1 MYIIYNIHIIDI
13 ICITCTSCYIMLHH
27 MHFLH
32 FTYTYVYMICKRTY
46 TSTLGIGLQG
56 ICEATDTS
64 KGRLG
69 RSSKSPL
76 SVWLSGIH
84 KKHPVLSQTI
94 HQSVSRN
101 MCIYIYTHTHIHIFC
116 IDFIMDFIAKCVCV
130 GVCMCT
136 FAKIHKDK
144 KLCHLLATDKSSKT
158 KSQSTKRCRQ
168 LLV

>member
-13 ICITCTSCYIMLHH
+13 NMHHMHIIRIMLHQI
-27 MHFLH
+27 HFIH
-32 FTYTYVYMICKRTY
+32 FTYTYVYMICIRTY

-84 KKHPVLSQTI
+84 QKHPVLSQTI
-94 HQSVSRN
+94 HQSVYAIYA
-101 MCIYIYTHTHIHIFC
+101 IYIYTYLLYRFHHGFYR
-116 IDFIMDFIAKCVCV
+116 
-130 GVCMCT
+130 
-136 FAKIHKDK
+136 
-144 KLCHLLATDKSSKT
+144 KLCVYVSICKNS
-158 KSQSTKRCRQ
+158 
-168 LLV
+168 

>member
-1 MYIIYNIHIIDI
+1 MNLMYIIYNIHIIDI
-13 ICITCTSCYIMLHH
+13 NMHHMHIIRIMLHQI
-27 MHFLH
+27 HFIH
-32 FTYTYVYMICKRTY
+32 FTYTYVYMICIRTY

-84 KKHPVLSQTI
+84 QKHPVLSQTI
-94 HQSVSRN
+94 HQSVYAIYA
-101 MCIYIYTHTHIHIFC
+101 IYIYIHIFC
-116 IDFIMDFIAKCVCV
+116 IDFIMDFIANC
-130 GVCMCT
+130 VCMCP

-144 KLCHLLATDKSSKT
+144 KLCHLLATNKSSKT

>member
-1 MYIIYNIHIIDI
+1 MNLMYIIYNIHIIDI

-101 MCIYIYTHTHIHIFC
+101 MCIYIYIHILTY
-116 IDFIMDFIAKCVCV
+116 IYSV
-130 GVCMCT
+130 
-136 FAKIHKDK
+136 
-144 KLCHLLATDKSSKT
+144 
-158 KSQSTKRCRQ
+158 
-168 LLV
+168 